1 MDTDIDSLS
10 ANLPDRQFRWHPL
23 LQQWVIISAA
33 TSNRPWSGAVTAA
46 ETTDIPQHDASCYLC
61 PGVTRSSGIVNP
73 DYQGPFAFD
82 NDFPSLTGDSWA
94 EPDASS
100 EDPFN
105 ELQLSMPSAGKCRV
119 LCWSQRHDHTIS
131 DLTPAQ
137 VQQVAELW
145 QAEHKHL
152 SGLNH
157 VAQVVMF
164 ENKGM
169 ETGTSNL
176 HPHGQIYALPFVSDN
191 AERMRKAQS
200 EFYQKHHSGNQGS
213 STSDGQGGSANS
225 LLPHLVSRSEYQ
237 ASHPHSLL
245 IEEGRYFKTIV
256 PYFARFAYE
265 SWIVPKQPVADFG
278 AMTPQQLSEL
288 GRLYQMQ
295 CRRYDR
301 LFARK
306 SPNITLFHNAPCD
319 AHKDNRHCCFF
330 LAMQPPLRAPDMLK
344 YLAGFESSAG
354 NIVNPVV
361 PEIAAHRL
369 RASSSASDSETSN
382 QNGRG

>member
-1 MDTDIDSLS
+1 MATDIEDLS
-10 ANLPDRQFRWHPL
+10 ASLPDRQFRWHPL

-33 TSNRPWSGAVTAA
+33 TSNRPWSGTVAA
-46 ETTDIPQHDASCYLC
+46 AQQTEAPQHDSSCYLC
-61 PGVTRSSGIVNP
+61 PGVTRSTGIENP
-73 DYQGPFAFD
+73 DYHGPYAFD
-82 NDFPSLTGDSWA
+82 NDFPSLTGDSWQSA
-94 EPDASS
+94 EISMATTDNANDTQF
-100 EDPFN
+100 E

-119 LCWSQRHDHTIS
+119 LCWNHRHDQTIS
-131 DLTPAQ
+131 DLSSNQ
-137 VQQVAELW
+137 MQQVAELW
-145 QAEHKHL
+145 QTEHKRL
-152 SGLNH
+152 SVLSH

-164 ENKGM
+164 ENKGV

-191 AERMRKAQS
+191 ATRMRSAQAAFYKKYDS
-200 EFYQKHHSGNQGS
+200 AEFNNG
-213 STSDGQGGSANS
+213 NS
-225 LLPHLVSRSEYQ
+225 LLPQLIARAEYQ
-237 ASHPHSLL
+237 SAHPHSLL
-245 IEEGRYFKTIV
+245 IEEGHYFKTIV

-265 SWIVPKQPVADFG
+265 SWIVPKHAVADLDN
-278 AMTPQQLSEL
+278 MNSQQLNEL

-295 CRRYDR
+295 CRRYDQ

-319 AHKDNRHCCFF
+319 DHEDNRHCCFF

-344 YLAGFESSAG
+344 YLAGFESGAG

-369 RASSSASDSETSN
+369 RACSSAINTDN
-382 QNGRG
+382 QN